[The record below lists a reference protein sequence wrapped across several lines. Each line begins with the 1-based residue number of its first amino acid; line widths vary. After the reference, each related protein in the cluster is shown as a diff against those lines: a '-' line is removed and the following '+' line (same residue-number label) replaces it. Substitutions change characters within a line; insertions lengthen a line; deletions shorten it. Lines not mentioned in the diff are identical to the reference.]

1 MAYIDRLLIF
11 TGLSFN
17 AYTWRRIVLGCIILA
32 SKVWEDQAVWN
43 VDFINVF
50 PNLTLQ
56 DLGRLERSVL
66 DGLKFNVTL
75 KSSVYTKYY
84 FELRRL
90 SERDEKNFPLE
101 PLDKEGSKRL
111 EERSKG
117 LEETAKRKQVKR
129 SKSVDDWTKSSVP
142 VSIDRKSVV

>member
-1 MAYIDRLLIF
+1 MCMAYVDRLVMF
-11 TGLSFN
+11 AGLSFN
-17 AYTWRRIVLGCIILA
+17 TYTWRRIVLGCIILA

-43 VDFINVF
+43 VDFIDVF

-56 DLGRLERSVL
+56 DLGRLERCAL

-90 SERDEKNFPLE
+90 AERDAKNFPLE

-117 LEETAKRKQVKR
+117 LEESAKLKQIKR
-129 SKSVDDWTKSSVP
+129 SMSVDLGKQKKTP
-142 VSIDRKSVV
+142 VSIP